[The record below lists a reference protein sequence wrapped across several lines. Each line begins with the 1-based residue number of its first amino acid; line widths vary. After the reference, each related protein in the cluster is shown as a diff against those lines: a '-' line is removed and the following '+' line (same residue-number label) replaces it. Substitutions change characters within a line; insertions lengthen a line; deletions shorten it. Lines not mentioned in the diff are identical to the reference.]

1 MSVLTNNTIFI
12 KTDFYKEL
20 SNSKNENAAEL
31 KLINNLPKYTN
42 DSFLKSVW
50 YLNLNTNK
58 IEPIRISFRTLN
70 KYGIIYTKLTKLYA
84 IILLERG
91 NTALN
96 DLPSNLNVFF
106 EFLNSKNIN
115 LLQCDSSTLIIF
127 VEWLNDQDNRFKEST
142 KKRLFNRA
150 KSFFNLLYGHS
161 KISKIDGVSAI
172 ENPYR
177 DSSSERY
184 KEIDLEVLKKYDEY
198 FQRKDV
204 KLFDKTIYWILRLY
218 GIRPS
223 DLTNYPLDCVK
234 KLSKEIATIKHAIV
248 KNSSNDID
256 YKIEFLN
263 LSEPKQKMLYK
274 FIKELQLQSQSLQD
288 EAKKKGFLFT
298 YKFGAVRYA
307 NTQKVQHIM
316 QNVNKLLNIPK
327 ELRATPKDFK
337 KTAITLRAKSGWT
350 SEQLKIF
357 ANHSTYDSLDAYSR
371 PSDMFINNQQKEIL
385 KSENRISAAYVFNGK
400 IVNKINEH
408 LEKKI
413 MDNLRAHKISN
424 LGYCPNVAHCGNH
437 FECLDCEY
445 LLPDYDLKDY
455 YISQADRY
463 LEIAEKQNNLND
475 TTNARDSFHRASLFA
490 QLFNKV
496 INNKEEN
503 NG

>member
-1 MSVLTNNTIFI
+1 MSALANNTIFI

-20 SNSKNENAAEL
+20 EKNKSENDAEL
-31 KLINNLPKYTN
+31 GLINKLHKYTN

-50 YLNLNTNK
+50 CLDVNTNK
-58 IEPIRISFRTLN
+58 IEPTRISFRTLN
-70 KYGIIYTKLTKLYA
+70 KYGNIYTKLSKLYA

-91 NTALN
+91 KTALS

-106 EFLNSKNIN
+106 EFLNNKNIN
-115 LLQCDSSTLIIF
+115 LLQCDSSTMIIF
-127 VEWLNDQDNRFKEST
+127 EEWLNDQSDRFKEST
-142 KKRLFNRA
+142 KKRFYNTV
-150 KSFFNLLYGHS
+150 KNFFNLLYGHS
-161 KISKIDGVSAI
+161 KISKIDGISAL

-177 DSSSERY
+177 DTNNERY
-184 KEIDLEVLKKYDEY
+184 KEIDSDILKKYDEY
-198 FQRKDV
+198 FQRNDV
-204 KLFDKTIYWILRLY
+204 KLFDKAIYWILRLY
-218 GIRPS
+218 GVRPS

-234 KLSKEIATIKHAIV
+234 KLSNEIATIKHAIV

-263 LSEPKQKMLYK
+263 LAEPKQKMLYK
-274 FIKELQLQSQSLQD
+274 FIKELQSQSQTLQN

-298 YKFGAVRYA
+298 YKFGIIRYA
-307 NTQKVQHIM
+307 NTQKIQHMM
-316 QNVNKLLNIPK
+316 QNVSELLDIPK
-327 ELRATPKDFK
+327 ELRASPKDFK

-371 PSDMFINNQQKEIL
+371 PSDIFTKNTQKEIL
-385 KSENRISAAYVFNGK
+385 ESENRISNAYVFNGK
-400 IVNKINEH
+400 IVNKINVH

-413 MDNLRAHKISN
+413 MSNLRAHKISN

-445 LLPDYDLKDY
+445 LLPDYDLKGY

-496 INNKEEN
+496 INCKEEDN
-503 NG
+503 D

>member
-1 MSVLTNNTIFI
+1 MSALANNTIFI

-20 SNSKNENAAEL
+20 EKSKSENDAEL
-31 KLINNLPKYTN
+31 RLMKNLYKYTN

-50 YLNLNTNK
+50 CLDVNTKK
-58 IEPIRISFRTLN
+58 IEPVRISFRTLN
-70 KYGIIYTKLTKLYA
+70 KYGNIYTKLSKLYA

-91 NTALN
+91 KTALS

-115 LLQCDSSTLIIF
+115 LLKCDSSTLIIF
-127 VEWLNDQDNRFKEST
+127 EEWLNEQDNRFKEST
-142 KKRLFNRA
+142 KKRLFNTV

-161 KISKIDGVSAI
+161 KVSKIDGVLAL
-172 ENPYR
+172 ENPYK
-177 DSSSERY
+177 DSNSERY
-184 KEIDLEVLKKYDEY
+184 KEIDSKVLEKYDEY
-198 FQRKDV
+198 FQRKEV
-204 KLFDKTIYWILRLY
+204 KLFDKVIYWILRLY
-218 GIRPS
+218 GVRPS

-263 LSEPKQKMLYK
+263 LSEPKQKLLYK
-274 FIKELQLQSQSLQD
+274 LIEELQLQSQALQD
-288 EAKKKGFLFT
+288 EARKKGFLFT
-298 YKFGAVRYA
+298 YKFGTVRYA
-307 NTQKVQHIM
+307 NTQKIQHMM
-316 QNVNKLLNIPK
+316 QNVSELLNIPK

-337 KTAITLRAKSGWT
+337 KTAITLRAKNGWT

-371 PSDMFINNQQKEIL
+371 PSDMFTKNQQKEIL
-385 KSENRISAAYVFNGK
+385 KSEGRLSSGYVFNGK
-400 IVNKINEH
+400 IINKINTH

-413 MDNLRAHKISN
+413 MSNLRAHKISN

-496 INNKEEN
+496 INEKGDA

>member
-1 MSVLTNNTIFI
+1 MSALTNNTIFI

-20 SNSKNENAAEL
+20 EKSKCENDAEL
-31 KLINNLPKYTN
+31 RLIKKLHKYTN
-42 DSFLKSVW
+42 DSFIKSVW
-50 YLNLNTNK
+50 CLDVNTNK
-58 IEPIRISFRTLN
+58 IEPTRISFRTLN
-70 KYGIIYTKLTKLYA
+70 KYGIIHTKLSKLYA

-91 NTALN
+91 KTAIT

-127 VEWLNDQDNRFKEST
+127 EEWLNDQDNRFKEST
-142 KKRLFNRA
+142 KKRFYNTV

-161 KISKIDGVSAI
+161 KISKIDGVIAL

-177 DSSSERY
+177 DLDNERY
-184 KEIDLEVLKKYDEY
+184 KEINEDVLKKYDEY

-204 KLFDKTIYWILRLY
+204 TLFDKTIYWILRLY

-263 LSEPKQKMLYK
+263 LVEPKQKMLYK
-274 FIKELQLQSQSLQD
+274 LIIELQLQSQSLQD
-288 EAKKKGFLFT
+288 ESKKKGFLFT
-298 YKFGAVRYA
+298 YKFGKVRYL
-307 NTQKVQHIM
+307 NTQKIQHMM
-316 QNVNKLLNIPK
+316 QNVNKILDIPK

-357 ANHSTYDSLDAYSR
+357 ANHSTYDSLNAYSR
-371 PSDMFINNQQKEIL
+371 PSDMFTKNQQKEIL
-385 KSENRISAAYVFNGK
+385 KSEDRLSSAYIFNGK
-400 IVNKINEH
+400 IVNNINEH

-413 MDNLRAHKISN
+413 MNNLRAHKISN

-463 LEIAEKQNNLND
+463 LEIAEKQNSLND
-475 TTNARDSFHRASLFA
+475 ITNARDSFHRASLFA

-496 INNKEEN
+496 INNKEEHN
-503 NG
+503 A

>member
-1 MSVLTNNTIFI
+1 MSALANNTIFI

-20 SNSKNENAAEL
+20 SNSKNENDAEL
-31 KLINNLPKYTN
+31 KLINNLHKYTN
-42 DSFLKSVW
+42 DSFLKSAWCLDV
-50 YLNLNTNK
+50 NTNK
-58 IEPIRISFRTLN
+58 IEPPRISFRTLN
-70 KYGIIYTKLTKLYA
+70 KYGIIYTKLSKLYA
-84 IILLERG
+84 VILLERG
-91 NTALN
+91 KTAIS
-96 DLPSNLNVFF
+96 DVPSNLNVFF

-127 VEWLNDQDNRFKEST
+127 KEWLNEQDNRFKEST
-142 KKRLFNRA
+142 KKRFYNTV

-161 KISKIDGVSAI
+161 KVSKIDGVSAL

-177 DSSSERY
+177 DSNSERY
-184 KEIDLEVLKKYDEY
+184 KEIDSEVLEKYDEY

-218 GIRPS
+218 GVRPS

-263 LSEPKQKMLYK
+263 LLEPKQKMLYK
-274 FIKELQLQSQSLQD
+274 FIKELQLRSQALQD
-288 EAKKKGFLFT
+288 ETKKQGFLFT
-298 YKFGAVRYA
+298 YKFGIIRYA
-307 NTQKVQHIM
+307 NTQKIQHM
-316 QNVNKLLNIPK
+316 MLNVSELLGIPK

-371 PSDMFINNQQKEIL
+371 PSDIFTKNQQIEIL
-385 KSENRISAAYVFNGK
+385 KSEDRLSSTYVFNGK
-400 IVNKINEH
+400 IVNNINEN

-413 MDNLRAHKISN
+413 MNNLRAHKISN

-496 INNKEEN
+496 INKKGKHND
-503 NG
+503 